1 VAPEHTE
8 IATALRPCGP
18 EDREFL
24 VRVYASTRADEL
36 ALTGWSEEEC
46 EAFVRMQFD
55 LQDRTF
61 AAAFPD
67 AERSIVVDGDTPIG
81 RLYVHRD
88 EREIRIVDVTL
99 LPEHRGRGVGTAL
112 LRDLLAEGERS
123 SRSVRLHVGVFNPAR
138 ALYDRLG
145 FVPLGEFGVHVE
157 MERSA

>member
-1 VAPEHTE
+1 MAPEHTD

-36 ALTGWSEEEC
+36 ALTGWSHEERDE
-46 EAFVRMQFD
+46 FVRMQFD
-55 LQDRTF
+55 LQDRSF

-67 AERSIVVDGDTPIG
+67 AQRSIVVDGDAPIG

-88 EREIRIVDVTL
+88 EREIRIVDIAL

-112 LRDLLAEGERS
+112 LRDVLAEGERTA
-123 SRSVRLHVGVFNPAR
+123 RPIRIHVQVFNRAR

-145 FVPLGEFGVHVE
+145 FVPVREYGVHIE
-157 MERSA
+157 MERPA